1 MFLSLCLSV
10 SLCLSLSLSLSLFL
24 YLCLC
29 VSLSKKKKK
38 KKLCDFYKKSGK
50 LSREMGLMKIFE
62 IYRNFWSNISSNI
75 GNILSNLW
83 EKCLVLFVYIVYS
96 PIRCSFLNS
105 LKKDLLSRLA
115 SRGNQDLLKH
125 LRWKF
130 LQKCPI
136 IDVWH
141 CPQSSKYTYF
151 ALGKRNHQE
160 NSGKVLDFS
169 LTLWMQKL

>member
-1 MFLSLCLSV
+1 MSLCV
-10 SLCLSLSLSLSLFL
+10 SLSLSLFL
-24 YLCLC
+24 SRSFSLALSLSLSLC
-29 VSLSKKKKK
+29 VSLSKKK